1 MAGNDDTDDTTT
13 PPEHWRSVTPEASWK
28 ELASARSKLAVER
41 AQAKQALARV
51 AELEGLLN
59 EAEPKLQRLGEL
71 EGNLQRMQTRL
82 AMSRLG
88 IVDEDVAD
96 IAEARYQRY
105 ASQAG
110 KDAVALDA
118 WLAEA
123 GKADKI
129 LSPLLTPAST
139 TSSAPPA
146 PLPGVP
152 VVPQPVAPTRTNGTT
167 ADEIA
172 RVRAA
177 NNGRIPK
184 EIQKEIG
191 TRIDLSELLGAR
203 R

>member
-1 MAGNDDTDDTTT
+1 MADETDDTTT

-28 ELASARSKLAVER
+28 ELASARNKLAAER
-41 AQAKQALARV
+41 QTAKAAGARV

-59 EAEPKLQRLGEL
+59 QIEPKVQRVQEL
-71 EGNLQRMQTRL
+71 EGTVARMQTRL

-88 IVDEDVAD
+88 IVDDDVAD

-105 ASQAG
+105 VAQAG
-110 KDAVALDA
+110 KDATSLDT
-118 WLAEA
+118 WLADA
-123 GKADKI
+123 AKADKI
-129 LSPLLTPAST
+129 LSPFLQPA
-139 TSSAPPA
+139 APAAQAAA
-146 PLPGVP
+146 PLPAVP

-167 ADEIA
+167 SDEIA

-184 EIQKEIG
+184 ELQKEIG
-191 TRIDLSELLGAR
+191 TRIDLSDLLGAR

>member
-1 MAGNDDTDDTTT
+1 MADDTDDTTT

-41 AQAKQALARV
+41 AQAKQAIARV

-59 EAEPKLQRLGEL
+59 EAEPKLQKLGEL

-105 ASQAG
+105 AAQAG
-110 KDAVALDA
+110 KDAQALGE
-118 WLAEA
+118 WLADG

-129 LSPLLTPAST
+129 LSPLLQPSSS
-139 TSSAPPA
+139 SSAPPA
-146 PLPGVP
+146 PLPAVP
-152 VVPQPVAPTRTNGTT
+152 VVPQPVAPSRTNGTT

-191 TRIDLSELLGAR
+191 TRIDLSDLLGTR

>member
-1 MAGNDDTDDTTT
+1 MAGDDTEDTTT

-41 AQAKQALARV
+41 AQAKQAIARV

-105 ASQAG
+105 AAQAG

-129 LSPLLTPAST
+129 LSPLLQPNSS
-139 TSSAPPA
+139 SSAPPA

-152 VVPQPVAPTRTNGTT
+152 VVPQPVAPSRTNGTT

-191 TRIDLSELLGAR
+191 TRIDLSDLLGAR